1 MVEFQRN
8 QFLMLG
14 SKRLNVIKKERTTM
28 KSIGNKRFAFYVL
41 HFAFAAATGVVYGNA
56 PASAPAATIDSA
68 RA

>member
-1 MVEFQRN
+1 
-8 QFLMLG
+8 
-14 SKRLNVIKKERTTM
+14 M

-56 PASAPAATIDSA
+56 PAPAPAATIDSA